1 MEKNPLIRVYTIL
14 NAVGL
19 AASQTDFSRQW
30 LQRSESYLRGLRF
43 NDVAPNIAVVAVC
56 ATKLEHVGEAL
67 LLKHPRSGVG
77 ERLLELSDECMDW
90 IREQSRSQWQ
100 HKRGFRAQ
108 NPLLAV

>member
-19 AASQTDFSRQW
+19 AASQTAFSRQW

-43 NDVAPNIAVVAVC
+43 NGAAPNIAVVAAC
-56 ATKLEHVGEAL
+56 ASKLEHVGEAL

-77 ERLLELSDECMDW
+77 ERLIELSDECMDW
-90 IREQSRSQWQ
+90 IREHSRSQWQ

>member
-1 MEKNPLIRVYTIL
+1 MELYYGPKTGPTSAKKLYDRM
-14 NAVGL
+14 
-19 AASQTDFSRQW
+19 
-30 LQRSESYLRGLRF
+30 RGLRF
-43 NDVAPNIAVVAVC
+43 NGAAPNIAVVAMC
-56 ATKLEHVGEAL
+56 ASKLEHVGETL